1 MGRSISKFMFS
12 CSVFISVLIFQAMAK
27 KSQISPPFPRK
38 LTIKRVAESNI
49 ANPPLS
55 KGRIAELF
63 EEGENEIVEG
73 PSGAEASAPEVTNIL
88 KIRHHHSADKSVAGG
103 EVIIGGLVTAIFAA
117 VYCYIRITRKKEN
130 M

>member
-1 MGRSISKFMFS
+1 MDKITSRFMFF
-12 CSVFISVLIFQAMAK
+12 CSVFISLLIFQAMAE
-27 KSQISPPFPRK
+27 KSETSLPFPRK
-38 LTIKRVAESNI
+38 LTIRRVTESSI

-55 KGRIAELF
+55 KDRIAELF

-73 PSGAEASAPEVTNIL
+73 PSGAEASAPEDTNNL

>member
-1 MGRSISKFMFS
+1 MDKTISRFMFF
-12 CSVFISVLIFQAMAK
+12 CSVFISLLIFQAMAE
-27 KSQISPPFPRK
+27 KSETSPPFPRK
-38 LTIKRVAESNI
+38 LTIRRVTESSI
-49 ANPPLS
+49 ANPPLT

-73 PSGAEASAPEVTNIL
+73 PSGAEALAPEDTNIL

>member
-1 MGRSISKFMFS
+1 
-12 CSVFISVLIFQAMAK
+12 MAE

-38 LTIKRVAESNI
+38 LTIRRVAESST

-73 PSGAEASAPEVTNIL
+73 PSGVEASAPEGTNIL
-88 KIRHHHSADKSVAGG
+88 KKRHHHSADKSVAGG